1 MRHPNALKRQGVPRP
16 RAAQPITSRQPQPAG
31 ISQKSHTRP
40 ARSRGWAAPLALA
53 AVLLALGAPALAA
66 ACGLPLGGRIVAEQA
81 LISYANGRQELITS
95 VRLQSDQPGAAV
107 IFPVPGAPEVS
118 LVEQDGLFDYLAQ
131 ATRPPP
137 GSDAV
142 GGGNAGVSVLGR
154 EQIGGYDVARLAA
167 SDLAALEAWLSEH
180 GYQAPAGAGPI
191 LQAYLDEGWKF
202 VAVKLALGQPADGQL
217 QPLRLAFD
225 TPKLIYP
232 MRLDAL
238 ADAPIDLL
246 LYVAADQEMAIGGLA
261 REYAGPVATLD
272 PPPPPGVAELLRA
285 PYITRLRGRALE
297 PARLLNDFVASPAGG
312 GRSLVGAVVG
322 VVLVFISSWVAL
334 GFAFGL
340 RKRISAAAGPDPD
353 DEEDR

>member
-1 MRHPNALKRQGVPRP
+1 MCHPNALERQSARRL
-16 RAAQPITSRQPQPAG
+16 RAAQPITSRQTPLPA
-31 ISQKSHTRP
+31 IWQTSHTP
-40 ARSRGWAAPLALA
+40 LTRSRRWAALLALG
-53 AVLLALGAPALAA
+53 AVLLGLGAPALAA

-107 IFPVPGAPEVS
+107 IFPVPSAPEVS
-118 LVEQDGLFDYLAQ
+118 LVGQAGLFGYLAQ

-142 GGGNAGVSVLGR
+142 GGSEGGVSVLGR
-154 EQIGGYDVARLAA
+154 EQIGGYDVARLEAG
-167 SDLAALEAWLSEH
+167 DLAALERWLSEH
-180 GYQAPAGAGPI
+180 GYQTPAGAGPI
-191 LQAYLDEGWKF
+191 LQAYIDEGWKF
-202 VAVKLALGQPADGQL
+202 VAVRLAPGQPADGQL

-246 LYVAADQEMAIGGLA
+246 LYVAADQEMAIGGLT
-261 REYAGPVATLD
+261 REYAGPVAKLD

-285 PYITRLRGRALE
+285 PYLTRLRGRAIE
-297 PARLLNDFVASPAGG
+297 PARLLNDFVAGPAGG
-312 GRSLVGAVVG
+312 GRSLVGAVIG
-322 VVLVFISSWVAL
+322 VVLVFIASWVAL
-334 GFAFGL
+334 GFAYGL
-340 RKRISAAAGPDPD
+340 RKRISAVAGPDPD
-353 DEEDR
+353 EEDD